1 MKTTSMD
8 SVQKDQAVVSITEF
22 MRYETDKK
30 AHDKHVSR
38 ILKWHMT
45 RWITN

>member
-8 SVQKDQAVVSITEF
+8 SVQKDQAIVSITEF

-30 AHDKHVSR
+30 A
-38 ILKWHMT
+38 T
-45 RWITN
+45 RQACFTDTQMAYDTLDH